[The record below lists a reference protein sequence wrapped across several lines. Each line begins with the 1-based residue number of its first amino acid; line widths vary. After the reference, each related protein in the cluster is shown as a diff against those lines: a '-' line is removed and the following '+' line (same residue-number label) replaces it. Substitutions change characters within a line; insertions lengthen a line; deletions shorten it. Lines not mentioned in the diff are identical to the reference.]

1 MRVSFIVATAGRTGE
16 LYRLLDSLAAQT
28 HQDIEVVVVDQNP
41 DDRLGC
47 IGGPGAPQL
56 KVTRLRC
63 PPGLS
68 SARNLGL
75 RVASGDLIGFPDDDC
90 RYPPTLIQQIVDL
103 LARHPEWDGVTV
115 PARDEL
121 GRPASGRWHTD
132 SGWVTRANV
141 WFRCVSFG
149 MFLRAPLLRAVGP
162 FDPYLGLG
170 SSWGSGEELDFLLRA
185 LEAGARVWYEPRLH
199 VLHPRRELG
208 SRPPRQAYGYGR
220 GIGRVLRKHRFSLWF
235 ALYMATRSLAG
246 AALGVAAGEPRAA
259 TSSFTSALGRLVGYL
274 WAGPAG
280 STPPASEV
288 ELFSLR
294 LAALRTQEVIW
305 HVAEAVR
312 RGRRGYITTPNA
324 HHLVLVQRDPAFRK
338 ACGDAWLR
346 VPDGMPLVWA
356 SRLLGRPLPERVT
369 GADLLPALCDVA
381 SRAGYSIFLLGGRQG
396 VAERAASRLR
406 ARFPE
411 LTIAGI
417 YSPVDGF
424 GDDTGDQA
432 AALEAVNRARPDILF
447 VGLGAPVQE
456 VWVHRHWDRL
466 ACTVAICCG
475 AALDYAAGEKPRA
488 PYWTRHAGLEWAWRL
503 ACEPGRLWR
512 RYLASALTVGCLFVR
527 EWWKLRAVRASE

>member
-1 MRVSFIVATAGRTGE
+1 MTTAAIPRPSSSRLSIYSPGIQSGTGSPFRRATSWGGPRRGGGTRTAGGSRGQTCGSGACPLECSCGRRSLERSGPSTRT
-16 LYRLLDSLAAQT
+16 LALA
-28 HQDIEVVVVDQNP
+28 
-41 DDRLGC
+41 R
-47 IGGPGAPQL
+47 PGA
-56 KVTRLRC
+56 R
-63 PPGLS
+63 
-68 SARNLGL
+68 ARNWTSSCVPWRRERGSGTNRDCTCCTLDESSDLAL
-75 RVASGDLIGFPDDDC
+75 RVRPMGTGGGSVGCSGSTGSPSGSPC
-90 RYPPTLIQQIVDL
+90 TSPHGRSQGPP
-103 LARHPEWDGVTV
+103 
-115 PARDEL
+115 
-121 GRPASGRWHTD
+121 
-132 SGWVTRANV
+132 SGWRPE
-141 WFRCVSFG
+141 S
-149 MFLRAPLLRAVGP
+149 P
-162 FDPYLGLG
+162 
-170 SSWGSGEELDFLLRA
+170 
-185 LEAGARVWYEPRLH
+185 EPRL
-199 VLHPRRELG
+199 
-208 SRPPRQAYGYGR
+208 PPLLPPWGDSWATCGR
-220 GIGRVLRKHRFSLWF
+220 GR
-235 ALYMATRSLAG
+235 
-246 AALGVAAGEPRAA
+246 PD
-259 TSSFTSALGRLVGYL
+259 
-274 WAGPAG
+274 
-280 STPPASEV
+280 
-288 ELFSLR
+288 R

>member
-1 MRVSFIVATAGRTGE
+1 MTTAAIPRPSSSRLSIYSPGIQSGTGSPFRRATSWGGPRRGGGTRTAGGSRGQTCGSGACPLECSCGRRSLERSGPSTRT
-16 LYRLLDSLAAQT
+16 LALA
-28 HQDIEVVVVDQNP
+28 
-41 DDRLGC
+41 R
-47 IGGPGAPQL
+47 PGA
-56 KVTRLRC
+56 R
-63 PPGLS
+63 
-68 SARNLGL
+68 ARNWTSSCVPWRRERGSGTNRDCTCCTLDESSDLAL
-75 RVASGDLIGFPDDDC
+75 RVRPMGTGGGSVGCSGSTGSPSGSPC
-90 RYPPTLIQQIVDL
+90 TWP
-103 LARHPEWDGVTV
+103 H
-115 PARDEL
+115 
-121 GRPASGRWHTD
+121 GRS
-132 SGWVTRANV
+132 
-141 WFRCVSFG
+141 
-149 MFLRAPLLRAVGP
+149 
-162 FDPYLGLG
+162 
-170 SSWGSGEELDFLLRA
+170 
-185 LEAGARVWYEPRLH
+185 
-199 VLHPRRELG
+199 
-208 SRPPRQAYGYGR
+208 
-220 GIGRVLRKHRFSLWF
+220 
-235 ALYMATRSLAG
+235 G